1 MPVVTRNVS
10 GILYDQNGN
19 LATSVT
25 IVVTRI
31 EPVESIDGSLSVM
44 AESKNTLKT
53 NASTA
58 AWDVD
63 LYPGL
68 HSFEFHTVH
77 GTRKVS
83 AAIPNGTGALDWA
96 VLSPQMQEYTSA
108 AVEQVLT
115 AAADVDARAKSI
127 PIEFDAGGVVDV
139 ARPAYDADQRLLW
152 VNVPSEPTYLGAVD
166 WWEDTSS

>member
-1 MPVVTRNVS
+1 MVFAVTALQSLQLVMVYRFPSELLIAQRFTQQSITSGQPHALPTFSIIYRLGYTLPVVTRNVS

-53 NASTA
+53 NATTA

-77 GTRKVS
+77 GSLTVS

-96 VLSPQMQEYTSA
+96 ALSPQMPEYT
-108 AVEQVLT
+108 
-115 AAADVDARAKSI
+115 
-127 PIEFDAGGVVDV
+127 P
-139 ARPAYDADQRLLW
+139 
-152 VNVPSEPTYLGAVD
+152 
-166 WWEDTSS
+166 

>member
-77 GTRKVS
+77 GIKKVN
-83 AAIPNGTGALDWA
+83 AAVPVGTGALDWA
-96 VLSPQMQEYTSA
+96 ALSPQMPDYT
-108 AVEQVLT
+108 
-115 AAADVDARAKSI
+115 
-127 PIEFDAGGVVDV
+127 P
-139 ARPAYDADQRLLW
+139 
-152 VNVPSEPTYLGAVD
+152 
-166 WWEDTSS
+166 